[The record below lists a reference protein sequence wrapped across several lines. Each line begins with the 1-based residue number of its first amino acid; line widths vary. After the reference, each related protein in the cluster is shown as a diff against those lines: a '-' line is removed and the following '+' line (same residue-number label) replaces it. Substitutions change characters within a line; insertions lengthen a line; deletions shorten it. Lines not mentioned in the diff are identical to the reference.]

1 MLCMLTQGPR
11 ADAGFGHAAA
21 AYTEQQHCLTSPL
34 HPALHGQSS
43 APTRAPPARCPRNQ
57 HFCCSFLSVKGF
69 SYPLSGG
76 YRHKPVPQALRVII
90 LFGPRCYLCCPDFV
104 LGLRPNTD
112 PRQDMGRMHHRQP
125 REKAWAVSGT
135 G

>member
-21 AYTEQQHCLTSPL
+21 AYTEQQRCLTSPL

-43 APTRAPPARCPRNQ
+43 APTRAPPARCPRSQ

-90 LFGPRCYLCCPDFV
+90 LLDPDVISVVRTLFW
-104 LGLRPNTD
+104 GLPNTD